1 MARVKLAPIISDLSG
16 KLENTV
22 FTMGRSVLALRTR
35 VKPFNPQTS
44 YQTAV
49 RALFANWTAKFRAL
63 TAQQITDWNKFAL
76 TLKKANVFGVPYHST
91 GHKMYVAYNTE
102 NSLYGSGVEI
112 ASPLTPVFSTSIGVS
127 AMDFDATL
135 GHATVTTDNAV
146 PANTKLYIYA
156 SGQLSAGVSNAKGK
170 LVHIKT
176 FPGGTAA
183 GDLDVK
189 TEYEAHFGSLI
200 KDQKVFVQCYLSNT
214 HATLMFT
221 KHKNGAELCG
231 KVK

>member
-49 RALFANWTAKFRAL
+49 RAAFANWTAKFRAL
-63 TAQQITDWNKFAL
+63 TEANIISWNAFAL
-76 TLKKANVFGVPYHST
+76 TLKKANIFGSAYHST
-91 GHKMYVAYNTE
+91 GHKTYVAMNTE
-102 NSLYGSGVEI
+102 NTLYGSGVEI
-112 ASPLTPVFSTSIGVS
+112 ASPVIPVFSTPIGVS

-135 GHATVTTDNAV
+135 GHATVTIDDAV
-146 PANTKLYIYA
+146 PANTSAYIFA
-156 SGQLSAGVSNAKGK
+156 SPMLSAGVSNAKGK

-176 FPGGTAA
+176 LAPGTAA
-183 GDLDVK
+183 GDIAVK

-200 KDQKVFVQCYLSNT
+200 KDTKVFVQVYQSNT
-214 HATLMFT
+214 HATLRT
-221 KHKNGAELCG
+221 GHHKAGAELAG